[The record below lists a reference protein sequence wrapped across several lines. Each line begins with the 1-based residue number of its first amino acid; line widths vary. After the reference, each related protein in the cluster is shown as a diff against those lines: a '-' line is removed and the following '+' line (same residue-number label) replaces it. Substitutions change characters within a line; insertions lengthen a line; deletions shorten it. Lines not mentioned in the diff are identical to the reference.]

1 MEDKMK
7 KIAVCGKGGVGKS
20 FFVCAFAKAFSK
32 RGKKILVIDSD
43 ESNQTLY
50 KLFGFNEPP
59 SDFMDF
65 LGGKKNVQQSL
76 IKRFQSGEKEP
87 KMSVI
92 EKDSFSIND
101 IPEEFI
107 KRDGNI
113 SLVSIGKIKEPM
125 EGCACPMGAISREFL
140 EKILLK
146 DDEIIIVDT
155 EAGVEHFGRGVEKGI
170 DTVIALAE
178 PYLDSVEVAEK
189 AIRLSQ
195 KMGKNVYFILNKVPA
210 EFENKVRENVQKKGL
225 TISGLIHFS
234 PDVYHESINGKIPDN
249 SIVFKEIEQIL
260 ESIYAGV

>member
-1 MEDKMK
+1 
-7 KIAVCGKGGVGKS
+7 
-20 FFVCAFAKAFSK
+20 
-32 RGKKILVIDSD
+32 
-43 ESNQTLY
+43 
-50 KLFGFNEPP
+50 
-59 SDFMDF
+59 
-65 LGGKKNVQQSL
+65 
-76 IKRFQSGEKEP
+76 
-87 KMSVI
+87 
-92 EKDSFSIND
+92 
-101 IPEEFI
+101 
-107 KRDGNI
+107 
-113 SLVSIGKIKEPM
+113 M

-234 PDVYHESINGKIPDN
+234 PDVYNESINGKIPDN